1 MNTNTDSNS
10 PNTNAVAP
18 GSARTLLT
26 EGRRAQYSEFHK
38 TLRRLRRNPSVVA
51 GAFILTSL
59 ILLAIF
65 APLIAPYDPTDP
77 SPRERILAPSRDH
90 LFGTDE
96 LGRDVFSAVLHGA
109 RISLR
114 VGLISMGIGATI
126 GTLVGLLAG
135 FYGKWT
141 DTILMRLIDILLAF
155 PGILLAIT
163 FVAMLGPGL
172 NNVMIAVG
180 IANIPRFARVVRG
193 SVLGVKN
200 LTYIEAAESIGT
212 PGRLIMFKHIL
223 PNILS
228 PIIVMATLG
237 IASAILSAAGLS
249 FLGMGAQ
256 PPTPEWGSML
266 SNARNYLREAWW
278 WATFPGLA
286 IMLTV
291 LGMNLLGDG
300 LRDTFDPRLRSR

>member
-1 MNTNTDSNS
+1 MNTNTD
-10 PNTNAVAP
+10 TNASPSADTTGRNSAP
-18 GSARTLLT
+18 LARSVR
-26 EGRRAQYSEFHK
+26 GAQYSEFRK
-38 TLRRLRRNPSVVA
+38 TLRQLRRNPSVMV
-51 GAFILTSL
+51 GAIILLSL
-59 ILLAIF
+59 IGIAILA
-65 APLIAPYDPTDP
+65 PVIAPYDPTDP
-77 SPRERILAPSRDH
+77 NPRVRTQSPSRDH
-90 LFGTDE
+90 FFGTDE
-96 LGRDVFSAVLHGA
+96 LGRDVFSAVIWGA

-126 GTLVGLLAG
+126 GTLVGLLSG
-135 FYGKWT
+135 FYGRWV
-141 DTILMRLIDILLAF
+141 DTILMRLVDILLAF

-212 PGRLIMFKHIL
+212 PGRIIMFKHVL
-223 PNILS
+223 PNVLS

-256 PPTPEWGSML
+256 PPTPEWGAML

-286 IMLTV
+286 IMVTV
-291 LGMNLLGDG
+291 LAMNLLGDG
-300 LRDTFDPRLRSR
+300 LRDTLDPRLRSR